1 MRASIRKYSNA
12 NADNVADAD
21 PHQLISIIFKHI
33 LANVAIAS
41 GAITRNEI
49 ENKGK
54 CLTKAIALVGELQDS
69 LDMEKGGEISS
80 GLFDLYD
87 YIVRCLLEANVNSD
101 TDKLDEVKNLITEVK
116 SGWDAIPVEKRVKPT

>member
-1 MRASIRKYSNA
+1 MRASIKKYRNA

-41 GAITRNEI
+41 GAIDRDET

-69 LDMEKGGEISS
+69 LDMEQGGEISTN
-80 GLFDLYD
+80 LFDLYD
-87 YIVRCLLEANVNSD
+87 YIVRCLVQANISND
-101 TDKLDEVKNLITEVK
+101 TKKLDEVKNLVTEIK
-116 SGWDAIPVEKRVKPT
+116 EGWDSIPTEKRVKPA

>member
-1 MRASIRKYSNA
+1 MRASIKKYRNA

-33 LANVAIAS
+33 LANIAIAS

-69 LDMEKGGEISS
+69 LDMEQGGEISS
-80 GLFDLYD
+80 SLFDLYD
-87 YIVRCLLEANVNSD
+87 YVVRCLVQANLEND
-101 TDKLDEVKNLITEVK
+101 CEKLDEVKGLITEVK
-116 SGWDAIPVEKRVKPT
+116 EGWDAIPAEKRAKPA

>member
-33 LANVAIAS
+33 LANVAIAC
-41 GAITRNEI
+41 GAISRRET

-54 CLTKAIALVGELQDS
+54 CLNKAIALVGELQDS
-69 LDMEKGGEISS
+69 LDMEQGGEISIS
-80 GLFDLYD
+80 LFDLYQ
-87 YIVRCLLEANVNSD
+87 YAVNCLIEANIENNI
-101 TDKLDEVKNLITEVK
+101 DKLGEVTNLISNIKE
-116 SGWDAIPVEKRVKPT
+116 GWDAIPLEKRQK

>member
-1 MRASIRKYSNA
+1 MRASIKKYRNA

-33 LANVAIAS
+33 LANVAIAN
-41 GAITRNEI
+41 GAIERNET

-69 LDMEKGGEISS
+69 LDMEKGGEISTN
-80 GLFDLYD
+80 LFDLYD
-87 YIVRCLLEANVNSD
+87 YIVRCLIQANLENNSE
-101 TDKLDEVKNLITEVK
+101 KLDEVKSLVTEIK
-116 SGWDAIPVEKRVKPT
+116 EGWDSIPEHQRVKPT

>member
-1 MRASIRKYSNA
+1 MRASIKKYRNA

-69 LDMEKGGEISS
+69 LDMEQGGEISA

-87 YIVRCLLEANVNSD
+87 YIIRCLLQANIDND
-101 TDKLDEVKNLITEVK
+101 CEKLDEVKNLISEVK
-116 SGWDAIPVEKRVKPT
+116 EGWDAIPVEKRVKPT

>member
-1 MRASIRKYSNA
+1 MRASIKKYRNA

-54 CLTKAIALVGELQDS
+54 CITKAIALVGELQDS
-69 LDMEKGGEISS
+69 LDMEKGGEISIN
-80 GLFDLYD
+80 LFELYD
-87 YIVRCLLEANVNSD
+87 YIVRCLLQANLNNDSE
-101 TDKLDEVKNLITEVK
+101 KLDEVKKLITEIK
-116 SGWDAIPVEKRVKPT
+116 EGWDAIPVEKRVKPT

>member
-1 MRASIRKYSNA
+1 MRASIKKYRNA

-33 LANVAIAS
+33 LANVAIAN
-41 GAITRNEI
+41 GAIDRNET

-69 LDMEKGGEISS
+69 LDMEQGGEISS

-87 YIVRCLLEANVNSD
+87 YIVRCLVQANLEND
-101 TDKLDEVKNLITEVK
+101 CEKLEEVKNLITEIK
-116 SGWDAIPVEKRVKPT
+116 EGWDAIPTEKRVKPA